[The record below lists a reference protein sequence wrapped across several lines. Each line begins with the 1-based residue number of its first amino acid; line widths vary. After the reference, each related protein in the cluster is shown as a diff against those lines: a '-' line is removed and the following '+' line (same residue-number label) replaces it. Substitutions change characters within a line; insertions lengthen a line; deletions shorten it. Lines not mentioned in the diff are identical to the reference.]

1 MHPGIVNGFYYLLK
15 QIKITEFK
23 VFKCTY
29 YVPWGEPW
37 SELVN
42 CEPHA
47 LWLSHRTI
55 ARDTRAG
62 MASSLW
68 LSKSPIINCE
78 GDGTYINLLSGS
90 LERSPESRKF
100 GNSEIRKSGFFV
112 NAITGSFPRDFYSR
126 PPQSCIQCKI
136 EKSRTTGTGR
146 PDHYTNLRNEFI
158 GHL

>member
-78 GDGTYINLLSGS
+78 GDGTYINLVSGS

-100 GNSEIRKSGFFV
+100 GNSEIRIFRKCDNGIIPAGFLLPPP
-112 NAITGSFPRDFYSR
+112 AIMHPMQNWKISHYRHR
-126 PPQSCIQCKI
+126 P
-136 EKSRTTGTGR
+136 TR
-146 PDHYTNLRNEFI
+146 PLHKFT
-158 GHL
+158 